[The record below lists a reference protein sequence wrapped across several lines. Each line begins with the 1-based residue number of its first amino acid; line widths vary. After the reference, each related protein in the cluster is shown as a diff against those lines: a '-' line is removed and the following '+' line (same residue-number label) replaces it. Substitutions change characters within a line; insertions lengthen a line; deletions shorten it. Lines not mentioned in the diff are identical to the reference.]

1 MLFDNL
7 ESHSSISYFTGCYKL
22 PSGETAAPNKQMF
35 WVFHQGIMALIHTSR
50 LLGKEQ
56 VHHRLDPLMSI
67 CWAGWLPAQ
76 ELVKYLPCGRVF
88 NFGSFTWIVWIWIKV
103 YIIQIWGHLLSCDF
117 FSFFIQMVVF
127 FLMHAFFPILKH
139 DQAKIFNLVSLKIL
153 LIS

>member
-1 MLFDNL
+1 MLFENL
-7 ESHSSISYFTGCYKL
+7 ESHSSINYFSGCYKL

-35 WVFHQGIMALIHTSR
+35 WVFHQGIMALIHTSW

-56 VHHRLDPLMSI
+56 VHRRLDPLMSI

-76 ELVKYLPCGRVF
+76 ELVKYLPCGRAF

-139 DQAKIFNLVSLKIL
+139 DQAKIFILVSLKIL